1 MFFEIS
7 CNRKISPP
15 GLKRYPQNYRPYS
28 VFQSNP
34 YRLKTRILLGTHSL
48 RQGQDTWQGIAL
60 RWKNAMGLLLGL
72 GILRQVSILTL
83 ALFISFLNH
92 MFKKKKKRHLSASS
106 RMLLSLSAK
115 KEKRKK
121 KVLACFET
129 PIPKNQEVLMSDVCD
144 TQP

>member
-1 MFFEIS
+1 
-7 CNRKISPP
+7 
-15 GLKRYPQNYRPYS
+15 
-28 VFQSNP
+28 
-34 YRLKTRILLGTHSL
+34 
-48 RQGQDTWQGIAL
+48 
-60 RWKNAMGLLLGL
+60 MGLLLGL

-92 MFKKKKKRHLSASS
+92 MFKKKIRHLSASS

-115 KEKRKK
+115 KRKKKK